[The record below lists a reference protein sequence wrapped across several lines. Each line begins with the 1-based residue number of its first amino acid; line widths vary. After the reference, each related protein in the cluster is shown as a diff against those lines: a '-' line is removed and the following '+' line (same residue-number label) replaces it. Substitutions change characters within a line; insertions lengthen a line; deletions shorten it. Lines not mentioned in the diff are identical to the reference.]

1 MMSNIIALFIF
12 SLLICLLITYYSIS
26 VFTYFGIVDRPS
38 ARRAHS
44 KVTPRCGGVS
54 IVLTFCLGLAVSDKI
69 EHNSFLLSFGI
80 IVPILVVA
88 FISFLDDIWD
98 ISILL
103 RLITHI
109 IASGVVLYL
118 FVYPR
123 TLFYNELPE
132 WLDYVLS
139 LFLLTTFI
147 NIYNFMDGIDG
158 ITSVESI
165 HLSATIIILS
175 LLRYDTIL
183 HVNLILIMA
192 TLVLGCSIA
201 FIYYNWSPSKIFLGD
216 VGTISLGLIIGL
228 CLVLIAVS
236 EPKLFVASFIACLYY
251 IADGVGTILIRI
263 TKLEKI
269 WLPHLN
275 HFFQKAVRKNMSH
288 REVATKIAI
297 CNFVLMLL
305 SIAALYYPILAIGI
319 AIICVTILL
328 IHFSL

>member
-1 MMSNIIALFIF
+1 MSNIITLFVF
-12 SLLICLLITYYSIS
+12 SLLFCLLITYYAIGI
-26 VFTYFGIVDRPS
+26 FNYFGIVDRPS
-38 ARRAHS
+38 ARRAHA

-54 IVLTFCLGLAVSDKI
+54 IVLTFCLGLAISDKI
-69 EHNSFLLSFGI
+69 ENDSFFLSLRVIG
-80 IVPILVVA
+80 PLLVVA
-88 FISFLDDIWD
+88 FISLLDDIWD

-109 IASGVVLYL
+109 IVSGIILYL
-118 FVYPR
+118 FLYPR

-165 HLSATIIILS
+165 HLSITIIILS
-175 LLRYDTIL
+175 LLRYDTII
-183 HVNLILIMA
+183 HVHFVVVMA

-228 CLVLIAVS
+228 CLVLIAAS
-236 EPKLFVASFIACLYY
+236 EQKLFVSVIIACLYY

-288 REVATKIAI
+288 KEVSTKIAI
-297 CNFVLMLL
+297 CNFILMLL
-305 SIAALYYPILAIGI
+305 SISALYYPILAIAM